1 MKSTVLG
8 KEGANLGKMVHFYE
22 SLDDAIK
29 QYQNDV
35 AKMGE
40 LFADVLYEHF
50 DITNAYD
57 QTVLSGILTN
67 LLAYVEVYAE
77 MDGVNMQKAMRED
90 FENNLNGYRKLAK
103 ENEKKVKK

>member
-40 LFADVLYEHF
+40 LFADVLYENF

>member
-1 MKSTVLG
+1 MKSTVFG
-8 KEGANLGKMVHFYE
+8 KEGTNLGKMVHFYE

-40 LFADVLYEHF
+40 LFAAVLYEHF
-50 DITNAYD
+50 DIKNAYD

-67 LLAYVEVYAE
+67 LLAYVEVYSE
-77 MDGVNMQKAMRED
+77 MDGVDMQRAMRED

-103 ENEKKVKK
+103 ENLKKGL